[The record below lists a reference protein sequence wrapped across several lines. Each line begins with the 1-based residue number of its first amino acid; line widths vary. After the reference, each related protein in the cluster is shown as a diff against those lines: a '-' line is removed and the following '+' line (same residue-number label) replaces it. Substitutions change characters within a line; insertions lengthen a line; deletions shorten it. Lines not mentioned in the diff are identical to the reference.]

1 MYGAVRLYTPFEQP
15 ESNDIYPVSKVEDPF
30 SICIDVVN
38 RSFGYSDT
46 STKMRIKLKDLE
58 KLQQEL
64 NRLKSEKS
72 ALQVQSRLLGNFVTF
87 ARSSA
92 KEQVLSRLLQKTL
105 EVSAE
110 LTGADKGSLFLV
122 DKRGAVTDS
131 ILTRADPTPEQR
143 SKIIGQVFDEGLAG
157 WVRRNRKV
165 GLIVDT
171 RDDDRWVNLPNQPYT
186 VGSALAVPV
195 LRGDNLLGIITLLHD
210 KPNHFDQE
218 TADLMLLTAGQIG
231 SALENASLYS
241 KLDDSY
247 RSLELAKH
255 KVETV
260 SKALQS
266 EMEKGKKIQRD
277 FLPTQIPDL
286 PGWEIAFYFHPARQ
300 VSGDFYDAFLL
311 PGDLVGLVIADVCDK
326 GVGSALFMALFRS
339 LIRVFSGQI
348 TLRGVSV
355 PGSDNHTSN
364 LAGDPLYQALHAV
377 SLTNDY
383 IAHEHGEEGMFAT
396 LFFGVLDPLNG
407 KLSYVNGGHEPL
419 ILFNQYGIKER
430 LTTTGPVVGM
440 MAGMEYNVQQ
450 VQMEPDDFL
459 IGYTDGVTEA
469 LSPEN
474 KLYTKERILSF
485 LEKPAATASRQ
496 IEQIKSDIFD
506 HIGDAAQFD
515 DITMIAVHRKS
526 G

>member
-1 MYGAVRLYTPFEQP
+1 MKKP
-15 ESNDIYPVSKVEDPF
+15 D
-30 SICIDVVN
+30 
-38 RSFGYSDT
+38 
-46 STKMRIKLKDLE
+46 KLE
-58 KLQQEL
+58 QEL

-72 ALQVQSRLLGNFVTF
+72 ALQVQSRLLDNFVSF

-92 KEQVLSRLLQKTL
+92 KEHVLTRLLQKTL

-122 DKRGAVTDS
+122 DKKGAVTDS
-131 ILTRADPTPEQR
+131 ILTRADTTPEQR
-143 SKIIGQVFDEGLAG
+143 SRIIGQVFDEGLAG

-171 RDDDRWVNLPNQPYT
+171 RDDERWVSLPNQPYT

-195 LRGDNLLGIITLLHD
+195 LRADNLLGIITLLHD
-210 KPNHFDQE
+210 KPGQFNQE

-231 SALENASLYS
+231 SALENARLYS

-247 RSLELAKH
+247 RSLEQAKH
-255 KVETV
+255 KIETY
-260 SKALQS
+260 SKALHA
-266 EMEKGKKIQRD
+266 EMEKGRKIQRD
-277 FLPTQIPDL
+277 FLPARIPQL

-348 TLRGVSV
+348 NLQGVSV
-355 PGSDNHTSN
+355 PGSDHHSPDST
-364 LAGDPLYQALHAV
+364 GDQLYQALHAV

-383 IAHEHGEEGMFAT
+383 IALEHGEEGMFAT
-396 LFFGVLDPLNG
+396 LFFGVLDPLSG
-407 KLSYVNGGHEPL
+407 KLTYVNGGHEAL
-419 ILFNQYGIKER
+419 ILFNQSGIKER
-430 LTTTGPVVGM
+430 LKATGPVVGM
-440 MAGMEYNVQQ
+440 MTEMEYSVQQ

-469 LSPEN
+469 MSPEN
-474 KLYTKERILSF
+474 KLFSKKRFLSL
-485 LEKPAATASRQ
+485 LEKPAVSASQ
-496 IEQIKSDIFD
+496 LIEQIKIKIFN
-506 HIGDAAQFD
+506 HIGDAPQFD
-515 DITMIAVHRKS
+515 DITMIAVHRLKKS
-526 G
+526 TLKM

>member
-1 MYGAVRLYTPFEQP
+1 MKEP
-15 ESNDIYPVSKVEDPF
+15 D
-30 SICIDVVN
+30 
-38 RSFGYSDT
+38 
-46 STKMRIKLKDLE
+46 

-64 NRLKSEKS
+64 KRLKSEKS
-72 ALQVQSRLLGNFVTF
+72 ALQVQSRLLENFVTF

-92 KEQVLSRLLQKTL
+92 KEHVLSRLLQKTL

-122 DKRGAVTDS
+122 DENGAVTDS
-131 ILTRADPTPEQR
+131 ILTRADTTPEQR

-157 WVRRNRKV
+157 WVRRNRRV

-171 RDDDRWVNLPNQPYT
+171 SDDNRWVSLPNQPYT

-195 LRGDNLLGIITLLHD
+195 LRGDDLLGIITLLHD
-210 KPNHFDQE
+210 KPGHFDRE

-231 SALENASLYS
+231 SALENARLYS
-241 KLDDSY
+241 KLDESY
-247 RSLELAKH
+247 RSLELAKQ
-255 KVETV
+255 KIETY
-260 SKALQS
+260 SKALHA

-277 FLPTQIPDL
+277 FLPNRVPDL

-348 TLRGVSV
+348 TLRGVTL
-355 PGSDNHTSN
+355 PGSNNHNIDSTGDN
-364 LAGDPLYQALHAV
+364 LYQALHAV
-377 SLTNDY
+377 SLTNEY

-407 KLSYVNGGHEPL
+407 KLIYVNGGHEPL
-419 ILFNQYGIKER
+419 ILFNQSGIMKR
-430 LTTTGPVVGM
+430 LKATGPVVGM
-440 MAGMEYNVQQ
+440 MTDMEYKVKQ
-450 VQMEPDDFL
+450 VQMEPDDYL

-469 LSPEN
+469 LSPE
-474 KLYTKERILSF
+474 KELYSKERFLS
-485 LEKPAATASRQ
+485 LLAKPAATASQ
-496 IEQIKSDIFD
+496 LIEHIKLDMFN
-506 HIGDAAQFD
+506 HIGDAPQFD
-515 DITMIAVHRKS
+515 DITMIAVHRK
-526 G
+526 

>member
-1 MYGAVRLYTPFEQP
+1 MKKP
-15 ESNDIYPVSKVEDPF
+15 D
-30 SICIDVVN
+30 
-38 RSFGYSDT
+38 
-46 STKMRIKLKDLE
+46 KLE
-58 KLQQEL
+58 QEL

-72 ALQVQSRLLGNFVTF
+72 ALQVQSRLLDNFVSF

-92 KEQVLSRLLQKTL
+92 KEHVLTRLLQKTL

-122 DKRGAVTDS
+122 DKKGAVTDS
-131 ILTRADPTPEQR
+131 ILTRADTTPEQR
-143 SKIIGQVFDEGLAG
+143 SRIIGQVFDEGLAG

-165 GLIVDT
+165 GLIEDT
-171 RDDDRWVNLPNQPYT
+171 RDDERWVNLPNQPYT

-195 LRGDNLLGIITLLHD
+195 LRADNLLGIITLLHD
-210 KPNHFDQE
+210 KPGQFNQE

-231 SALENASLYS
+231 SALENARLYS

-247 RSLELAKH
+247 RSLEQAKH
-255 KVETV
+255 KIETY
-260 SKALQS
+260 SKALHA
-266 EMEKGKKIQRD
+266 EMEKGRKIQRD
-277 FLPTQIPDL
+277 FLPTQIPQL

-348 TLRGVSV
+348 NLQGVSV
-355 PGSDNHTSN
+355 PGSDHHSPDST
-364 LAGDPLYQALHAV
+364 GDQLYQALHAV

-383 IAHEHGEEGMFAT
+383 IAQEHGEEGMFAT
-396 LFFGVLDPLNG
+396 LFFGVLDPQSG
-407 KLSYVNGGHEPL
+407 KLTYVNGGHEAL
-419 ILFNQYGIKER
+419 ILFNQSGIKER
-430 LTTTGPVVGM
+430 LKATGPVVGM
-440 MAGMEYNVQQ
+440 MTEMEYSVQQ

-469 LSPEN
+469 MSPEN
-474 KLYTKERILSF
+474 KLFSKNRLLSL
-485 LEKPAATASRQ
+485 LEKPAVSASQ
-496 IEQIKSDIFD
+496 LIEQIKIEIFK
-506 HIGDAAQFD
+506 HIGDAPQFD
-515 DITMIAVHRKS
+515 DITMIAVHRLKKPR
-526 G
+526 

>member
-1 MYGAVRLYTPFEQP
+1 VKEA
-15 ESNDIYPVSKVEDPF
+15 D
-30 SICIDVVN
+30 
-38 RSFGYSDT
+38 
-46 STKMRIKLKDLE
+46 

-64 NRLKSEKS
+64 ARLKSEKS
-72 ALQVQSRLLGNFVTF
+72 ALQVQSRLLENFVTF

-92 KEQVLSRLLQKTL
+92 KEHVLARLLQKTL

-110 LTGADKGSLFLV
+110 LTGAEKGSLFLV
-122 DKRGAVTDS
+122 DENGAVTDS
-131 ILTRADPTPEQR
+131 ILTRADTTSEQR

-157 WVRRNRKV
+157 WVRRNRKI

-171 RDDDRWVNLPNQPYT
+171 SDDKRWVSLPNQPYT

-210 KPNHFDQE
+210 KPGHFNQE

-241 KLDDSY
+241 KLDESY
-247 RSLELAKH
+247 RSLEQAKH
-255 KVETV
+255 EIEIY
-260 SKALQS
+260 SKALHA
-266 EMEKGKKIQRD
+266 EMEKGRKIQRD
-277 FLPTQIPDL
+277 FLPTRIPEL

-300 VSGDFYDAFLL
+300 VSGDFYDVFLL

-348 TLRGVSV
+348 NLQGVSV
-355 PGSDNHTSN
+355 PGSDSPGSDSS
-364 LAGDPLYQALHAV
+364 GDPLYQALHAV
-377 SLTNDY
+377 SLTNHY
-383 IAHEHGEEGMFAT
+383 IAQEHGAEGMFAT
-396 LFFGVLDPLNG
+396 LFFGVLDPQSG
-407 KLSYVNGGHEPL
+407 KLTYVNGGHEPL
-419 ILFNQYGIKER
+419 ILFNQSGIKER
-430 LTTTGPVVGM
+430 LKATGPVVGYM
-440 MAGMEYNVQQ
+440 TPMEFKVRQ

-474 KLYTKERILSF
+474 KLFSKNRFLSL

-496 IEQIKSDIFD
+496 IEKIKTDIFN
-506 HIGDAAQFD
+506 HIGNAPQFD
-515 DITMIAVHRKS
+515 DITMIAVHRMKKKRAT